1 MAIPRDNWRA
11 VWSRHPHATTTEYST
26 STLER
31 DLGGKRPTIA
41 TIRALR
47 AEAPP
52 HGYKFLGVRNA
63 NTWDY

>member
-1 MAIPRDNWRA
+1 MSIPRDNWRA
-11 VWSRHPHATTTEYST
+11 VWSRHPHATTTRYKT

-31 DLGGKRPTIA
+31 DLGPKRPLIA

-47 AEAPP
+47 AETPP
-52 HGYKFLGVRNA
+52 DGYEFLGVRNA